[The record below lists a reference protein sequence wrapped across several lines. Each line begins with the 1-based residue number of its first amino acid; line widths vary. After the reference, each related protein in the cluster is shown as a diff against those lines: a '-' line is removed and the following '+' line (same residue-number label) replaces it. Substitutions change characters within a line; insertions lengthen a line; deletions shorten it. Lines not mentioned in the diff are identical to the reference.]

1 VSAFR
6 DTKTSALLALVF
18 LLSFFTRFLALDYF
32 DVRDRYQYDSTG
44 YLDIDGEHG
53 DEREYEGRAWN
64 LIEGK
69 DFWALPNGDGSA
81 PPGYPF
87 LVAMLYSA
95 TGRDFMV
102 PLVANAV
109 FGGVL
114 SLAVY
119 FLARQS
125 LSHSQALLG
134 AAGVAIDPF
143 LVFWSTRITTES
155 LGVLLA
161 VLCLIAMTQARERQ
175 SLRLSLFCGLLCGVA
190 MLVRGNLIVLPLAFA
205 AWNLLTPSLGRWR
218 QTLTVLV
225 CTFLVVFPVTMFGVK
240 SRPSQTESQWERA
253 GRWLTTDRYREVALD
268 KAARQKGGSL
278 TREEKR
284 NVEHDA
290 AVFVQMNPWWD
301 VLARTWI
308 HNFSVFWQLTPSIGS
323 RTVAAVYSGTTVCLI
338 LFGAV
343 GAASLLRAQ
352 ATRQQTILW
361 LLVIAGFSVIH
372 TVLISQPRYRLILEP
387 LLWILAISGGAAL
400 LQLISARAFRTAA
413 LRPH

>member
-1 VSAFR
+1 VSASR
-6 DTKTSALLALVF
+6 DTKTSALLALIF
-18 LLSFFTRFLALDYF
+18 LLGFVVRLLALDYF
-32 DVRDRYQYDSTG
+32 DVRDRYEYDSTG
-44 YLDIDGEHG
+44 YLVVNGEHG
-53 DEREYEGRAWN
+53 DDREYEGRAWN

-69 DFWALPNGDGSA
+69 NFWAIPNGDGSA

-87 LVAMLYSA
+87 LIAILYSA
-95 TGRDFMV
+95 TGRDFLV
-102 PLVANAV
+102 PLVANAI

-125 LSHSQALLG
+125 LSHSQALLA

-143 LVFWSTRITTES
+143 LVFWSTRIMTEC

-161 VLCLIAMTQARERQ
+161 VLCLIAMAQARERQ

-205 AWNLLTPSLGRWR
+205 AWNLLTP
-218 QTLTVLV
+218 V
-225 CTFLVVFPVTMFGVK
+225 CTFLVVFPVTMFGVE
-240 SRPSQTESQWERA
+240 SRPSRTQSQWERA
-253 GRWLTTDRYREVALD
+253 AGWLTSDRYLEVALD
-268 KAARQKGGSL
+268 SAVRQKGGSL

-284 NVEHDA
+284 HVEHDA

-301 VLARTWI
+301 VLARTWL

-372 TVLISQPRYRLILEP
+372 TVLISQPRYRLVLEP